1 MGKLFDMKTEDYFCF
16 WEGMVEK
23 EWRDEG
29 REIKDMRERSPGT
42 LRNKGP
48 GEDSDLE
55 TGNNLRIRQ
64 PRFTSKY
71 FYSPM
76 AES

>member
-1 MGKLFDMKTEDYFCF
+1 MGKLFYMKTDYFCF

-23 EWRDEG
+23 EWREEE

-42 LRNKGP
+42 LRNKGTRRRLY
-48 GEDSDLE
+48 LE
-55 TGNNLRIRQ
+55 TRNNLRIRQ

-71 FYSPM
+71 FHSPM